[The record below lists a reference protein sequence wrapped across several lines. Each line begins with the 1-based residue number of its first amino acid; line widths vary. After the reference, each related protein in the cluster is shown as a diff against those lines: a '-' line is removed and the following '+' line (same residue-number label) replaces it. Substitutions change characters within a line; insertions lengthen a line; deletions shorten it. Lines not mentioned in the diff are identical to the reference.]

1 VISTLAVAG
10 FRSLRDV
17 VVPLGDLTVFRG
29 ANGVGK
35 SSLYQAFGLLADVA
49 DGRLIG
55 SLARAGGLESVLWAG
70 PEAITS
76 RMRSGEVPVQ
86 GQVRRGPV
94 SLQLGFAGDE
104 FGYLVDIGLPRP
116 GTSLFARDPE
126 IKREAVWSGPVF
138 RPAAALVERR
148 NGAVRASGAHRW
160 ESRPDGLGPRQS
172 VLAELADPR
181 TVPELAALRHGVR
194 SWRFYD
200 HFRIDPGSPARAPQV
215 GTWSPV
221 LDHDGANLAAAVQSI
236 LESGQEAAFATAVDS
251 ALPGTRVAVES
262 ADGWFQLRVRQPGLL
277 RPLSGAEI
285 SDGTLR
291 YLLLATA
298 LLSPTPPP
306 LLVLNE
312 PESSL
317 HPRVLPALA
326 ELIAAAAARAQ
337 VVVVTHSEPLVAAV
351 RANGARGLVENEL
364 AKDTG
369 ETVVV
374 GQEGLLDRP
383 GWAWGAR

>member
-1 VISTLAVAG
+1 
-10 FRSLRDV
+10 
-17 VVPLGDLTVFRG
+17 
-29 ANGVGK
+29 
-35 SSLYQAFGLLADVA
+35 
-49 DGRLIG
+49 
-55 SLARAGGLESVLWAG
+55 
-70 PEAITS
+70 
-76 RMRSGEVPVQ
+76 
-86 GQVRRGPV
+86 
-94 SLQLGFAGDE
+94 
-104 FGYLVDIGLPRP
+104 
-116 GTSLFARDPE
+116 
-126 IKREAVWSGPVF
+126 
-138 RPAAALVERR
+138 
-148 NGAVRASGAHRW
+148 
-160 ESRPDGLGPRQS
+160 
-172 VLAELADPR
+172 
-181 TVPELAALRHGVR
+181 
-194 SWRFYD
+194 
-200 HFRIDPGSPARAPQV
+200 V

>member
-86 GQVRRGPV
+86 GQVRRSPV

-148 NGAVRASGAHRW
+148 NGAVRTSGAHGW